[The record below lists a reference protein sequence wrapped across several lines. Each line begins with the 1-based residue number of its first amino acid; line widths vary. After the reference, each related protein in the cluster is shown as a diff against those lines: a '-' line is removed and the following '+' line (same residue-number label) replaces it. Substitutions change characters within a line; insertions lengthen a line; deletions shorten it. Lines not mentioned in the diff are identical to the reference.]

1 MSNNLGSFDKSV
13 FSKRLRKLRKAA
25 NYSSVEK
32 FAKAYSEEFPE
43 DCTDKNGA
51 LKDPLKAL
59 QGYEQD
65 GGYTKTSKNPSITR
79 VYNICEMLHCDIDY
93 LCGRS
98 DIVNKTYEIVAQE
111 TGLSDNSIIRLA
123 NEKRDKSS
131 PNGSIAIRALLSDLI
146 DYACTSSELDD
157 LESALSNLL
166 YLQWNYDDEKEK
178 RLNAD
183 EEKLGPLRAG
193 LKSKYGADIYPNRIV
208 FDVEQQQA
216 ISAAQKIIEGFI
228 YQVLSAKQKAASGAG
243 STESG
248 RGGQNETPVL

>member
-1 MSNNLGSFDKSV
+1 MILDIKAD
-13 FSKRLRKLRKAA
+13 RLKKLRKT
-25 NYSSVEK
+25 YFKTKED
-32 FAKAYSEEFPE
+32 FIAKYDDRYNADNP
-43 DCTDKNGA
+43 NA
-51 LKDPLKAL
+51 
-59 QGYEQD
+59 
-65 GGYTKTSKNPSITR
+65 PSIGSAYREYENQKRTTP
-79 VYNICEMLHCDIDY
+79 VNPYSKTLANICDLLHCDMDY

-183 EEKLGPLRAG
+183 EEKLDPLRAG

-208 FDVEQQQA
+208 FDVAQQQA

-228 YQVLSAKQKAASGAG
+228 YRVLSAKQKAAPGAG

-248 RGGQNETPVL
+248 NDGQNEAPAL